1 MDTWP
6 IIHAERKALAADLA
20 ALDASQWATPSLC
33 SGWTVR
39 DALAHMTS
47 GSKVTLW
54 SFFPKLAASGF
65 NRLKLEKKVIEAE
78 KGASAS
84 ETLANFGAVV
94 NSLNRPPVPADGWLG
109 EMIVHAEDIRH
120 PLGIKHD
127 YPLAALMQIAG
138 FYSGMNLFIGAKRRI
153 AGLTLRATDAEW
165 SHGTGPEVTGP
176 MITLVMAMTGRRAAY
191 EDLTGE
197 GVTTLRS
204 RP

>member
-1 MDTWP
+1 LDIWP
-6 IIHAERKALAADLA
+6 TIHAERKALAADLG
-20 ALDASQWATPSLC
+20 ALDASQWMTPSLC
-33 SGWTVR
+33 AGWTAR

-47 GSKVTLW
+47 GSKVTQW
-54 SFFPKLAASGF
+54 SFFPKLAMSGF

-78 KGASAS
+78 KGESAV
-84 ETLANFGAVV
+84 ETLANFEAVV

-109 EMIVHAEDIRH
+109 EMIVHAEDIRR

-127 YPLAALMQIAG
+127 YPVAALVQIAN
-138 FYSGMNLFIGAKRRI
+138 FYSGMNLFIGSKRRI
-153 AGLTLRATDAEW
+153 AGLTLRATDTKW

-176 MITLVMAMTGRRAAY
+176 IITLVMAMTGRRAAY

-197 GVTTLRS
+197 GVTTLLS